1 MSTDEKFRNAYLV
14 LAHEDVEMLN
24 LLTKRL
30 INTGYVYIHLDLK
43 SKIRVDQVIDHP
55 QVKVFKKI
63 KVNWGGFSIVEA
75 TRLLADWAI
84 EDGASRLTLL
94 SGVSYPIVS
103 DAKLKGFAESSIEC
117 VDAGEVDIAT
127 QTKAFRRRF
136 TTRHYSFHL
145 KQNFYGRIIRRISRE
160 FWAMMP
166 RLHPEK
172 ELGDLKLTLG
182 SQWWSVKGETYR
194 SAMETIKESSKI
206 ENYFRKIEC
215 SDESFFSTIF
225 VPRLESRKNS
235 GTTYVK
241 WGISGGPR
249 PILLTDLVR
258 EKASEQY
265 LFVRKISSKDEEFL
279 NFLSDG
285 SD

>member
-30 INTGYVYIHLDLK
+30 INTGFVYIHLDLK

-182 SQWWSVKGETYR
+182 SQWWSVPTSTYKN
-194 SAMETIKESSKI
+194 AMSLLIKNPRI
-206 ENYFRKIEC
+206 EFYFKKIEC
-215 SDESFFSTIF
+215 SDESFFGTLFRFVSTNHT
-225 VPRLESRKNS
+225 SQ

-241 WGISGGPR
+241 WADHGGPKG
-249 PILLTDLVR
+249 IQIADIQR
-258 EKASEQY
+258 ERLAGKY
-265 LFVRKISSKDEEFL
+265 TFVRKL
-279 NFLSDG
+279 NSTDQELLCILI
-285 SD
+285 